1 MFATIIPPLVEESI
15 IQENCVEIVIGTDTE
30 GVPDCRLPGW
40 KEKMMK
46 IIGLSILSRWGGQG
60 EGERVPTREVRPFSG
75 NWSDFSNRS

>member
-1 MFATIIPPLVEESI
+1 MLKGLMKLIYSLHSGCSKVPTFQPP
-15 IQENCVEIVIGTDTE
+15 
-30 GVPDCRLPGW
+30 R
-40 KEKMMK
+40 KMMK